1 MSSEDC
7 NSSISSL
14 DYQTG
19 SSSSSIANQK
29 KGQNQLSAQ
38 QLQANLLSKTSLS
51 AASGIATPNNRRKSS
66 ITYSH
71 LQNAA
76 LSTVIAAT
84 GTTVT
89 NSNNNN
95 NCSGHLLSA
104 TVNIKD
110 HHHDDKSTGKSGKCG
125 GGGVGYDCMP
135 SPSRFSIGASS
146 QTQQQQ
152 DSTGALI
159 GFHLANRSLSIHP
172 DRYDDGITSCC
183 LPPPSPAPSSDRFIM
198 GIPSPVSSSSSS
210 SQLQQQQQQ
219 QQQHYHDLKFSV
231 HHRSMSPS
239 SR

>member
-1 MSSEDC
+1 MSSEDG

-14 DYQTG
+14 DYHTG
-19 SSSSSIANQK
+19 SSNSSSSCTTNQK

-38 QLQANLLSKTSLS
+38 QLQANLLSKNSS
-51 AASGIATPNNRRKSS
+51 ASTGISTPTNRRKSS

-84 GTTVT
+84 GSSA
-89 NSNNNN
+89 SNNN
-95 NCSGHLLSA
+95 GGVHLSSSSSSSTA
-104 TVNIKD
+104 AIIKD
-110 HHHDDKSTGKSGKCG
+110 HHHDDKSTGKSSKC
-125 GGGVGYDCMP
+125 GGGVGYDCIP
-135 SPSRFSIGASS
+135 SPSRFSIGAAS
-146 QTQQQQ
+146 QTQQQ
-152 DSTGALI
+152 DSAGGLI
-159 GFHLANRSLSIHP
+159 GFHLGNRSLSIHP

-198 GIPSPVSSSSSS
+198 GIPSPVSSTSS
-210 SQLQQQQQQ
+210 SQSQQQQQ
-219 QQQHYHDLKFSV
+219 QQQHYQDLKFSV